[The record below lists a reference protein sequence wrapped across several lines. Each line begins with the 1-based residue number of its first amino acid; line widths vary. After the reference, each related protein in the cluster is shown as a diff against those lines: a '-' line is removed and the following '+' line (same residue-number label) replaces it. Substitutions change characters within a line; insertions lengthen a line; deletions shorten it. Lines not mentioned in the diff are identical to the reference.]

1 MAIRARRKAPAVIHR
16 SAFLAAVGDLHAGST
31 VGLHPDEESPLDDGG
46 AYTPSPV
53 QRWNFANW
61 RNFWSRVA
69 DRTEGQSIRILANGD
84 LVEGHHHGTVQVV
97 SQHPG
102 IQGDILRSCWAPAL
116 DLVSVKAFV
125 VVRGTASHVGQGS
138 PTEESF
144 ARWLV
149 QQKVPVLADEDT
161 RTLSWRHFKGDLD
174 GVRIDATHHG
184 RTGGR
189 PWTAPGGV
197 TNLATEILTEYAQ
210 RDDAPPHLAIRSHKH
225 KHYDT
230 GTMTKVRVLALPA
243 WQLGTDW
250 VKQAVPES
258 LADLGGSLIE
268 IHNGQIVDI
277 DTILYNPVGPT
288 RWRAM

>member
-1 MAIRARRKAPAVIHR
+1 MAGR
-16 SAFLAAVGDLHAGST
+16 SRERSGWLVGVGDLHCGST
-31 VGLHPDEESPLDDGG
+31 VGLHPPDDSPLDDGG

-53 QRWNFANW
+53 QQWNFANW
-61 RNFWSRVA
+61 LAFWRTVA
-69 DRTEGQSIRILANGD
+69 DRVGKTPIRILANGD

-102 IQGDILRSCWAPAL
+102 IQGDILRSCWAPVL
-116 DLVSVKAFV
+116 DLVTVKAFV
-125 VVRGTASHVGQGS
+125 VIRGTASHVGQGS

-149 QQKVPVLADEDT
+149 QQKIPVLADEDT
-161 RTLSWRHFKGDLD
+161 KTLSWRHFKGDLD

-210 RDDAPPHLAIRSHKH
+210 RGDQPPDLAIRSHKH

-230 GTMTKVRVLALPA
+230 GTMTKVRLLALPA

-258 LADLGGSLIE
+258 LADLGGSLVE
-268 IHNGQIVDI
+268 VRDGRVHDI
-277 DTILYNPVGPT
+277 QTILYNPTTPT
-288 RWRAM
+288 RWRPM